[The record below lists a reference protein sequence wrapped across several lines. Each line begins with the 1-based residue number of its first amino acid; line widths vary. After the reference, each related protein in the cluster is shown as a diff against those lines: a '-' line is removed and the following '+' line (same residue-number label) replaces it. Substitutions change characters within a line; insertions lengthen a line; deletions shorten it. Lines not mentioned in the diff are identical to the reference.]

1 MEFCNLIG
9 AIFLFIY
16 IILYI
21 NFMYSG
27 CKQFIYISIF
37 ILFSVLLC
45 FVEYQLI
52 KYSDIFQAIIFYI
65 ANAINV
71 LMYLPVGFNILTI
84 IKNKYP
90 ESLIL
95 NTSILGLIN
104 CISWLIFGIK
114 SVFFDNGES
123 KHIIIANIIGLSIC
137 IIQIILY
144 YQFLKINPQKNDD
157 INENLKYEEE
167 EIKENKKNVED
178 KNDFNNMIES
188 IY

>member
-1 MEFCNLIG
+1 
-9 AIFLFIY
+9 
-16 IILYI
+16 
-21 NFMYSG
+21 MYSG

-90 ESLIL
+90 ESLIF

-114 SVFFDNGES
+114 SVFFD
-123 KHIIIANIIGLSIC
+123 IIMNRPVYL
-137 IIQIILY
+137 
-144 YQFLKINPQKNDD
+144 
-157 INENLKYEEE
+157 
-167 EIKENKKNVED
+167 
-178 KNDFNNMIES
+178 
-188 IY
+188 